1 MGGWLRGKGGSRL
14 EQEGGGKEGPSLLR
28 REAGAAARLLEAAA
42 GSRRSKQQQ
51 QRQQTCCLFIST
63 ATSRRQPG
71 QLNQRSRGLSSQSP
85 SEDTGQWW
93 GGKPEWYFL
102 LNFRRTWFDNLTS
115 PHLPLYEQVI
125 DTSWLGLKV
134 NGSFWCELWR
144 KKKNSTNALE
154 YSEHSEFKL

>member
-1 MGGWLRGKGGSRL
+1 MKLAVVVVNPIFFLYNSPKKVGGWLRGKGGSRL

-71 QLNQRSRGLSSQSP
+71 QLNQRSRGLSSQAP
-85 SEDTGQWW
+85 CEDSGQWRV
-93 GGKPEWYFL
+93 ESLSDVF
-102 LNFRRTWFDNLTS
+102 F
-115 PHLPLYEQVI
+115 
-125 DTSWLGLKV
+125 
-134 NGSFWCELWR
+134 
-144 KKKNSTNALE
+144 
-154 YSEHSEFKL
+154 